1 MRIFLEMM
9 YYVSVMTVGVNLIVW
24 SFWWSHRERQRRA
37 NRIFLNKLAG
47 YKFETWKELKAHWGG
62 RLEFNLDGKFDPN
75 RHGNLLE
82 TLRVIN
88 EDAEKEWKRW
98 NS

>member
-1 MRIFLEMM
+1 MIFE
-9 YYVSVMTVGVNLIVW
+9 VSMILLAGATITWAFVW
-24 SFWWSHRERQRRA
+24 SRQQRERKARDKFKRELQ
-37 NRIFLNKLAG
+37 G
-47 YKFETWKELKAHWGG
+47 YKFTSWPELKAHWAG

-88 EDAEKEWKRW
+88 NEATKEWIRW